1 MKIACGVIR
10 DLLPLYA
17 EKMTGEES
25 NALIREHLA
34 ECKDCSDYLEKLQNP
49 IDNGITMTSS
59 NENSLKLVRE
69 GIRSRKVTAVLF
81 SALLVF
87 VVMLTAFSHIVK
99 PDYVSYQNSGITVV
113 ESGNGNVYAQ
123 FSDSVTSCK
132 VIKSVNE
139 TNQSV
144 VEIEA
149 WTSLWDKILGKTT
162 PSVLISSKTDQTDIA
177 YYCDLST
184 ENDNVTVIYGTDAEE
199 NFTVLPRL
207 VLGYYFIAALIAA
220 VIIGLA
226 CIIFRKNK
234 KVSRICRFLFAAP
247 LSYMLGHLI
256 ITTGFV
262 SFSATNDFIMNCIA
276 ALAIYGVLIFGTSL
290 LRQHKQDM
298 IAEQKDEYNS
308 K

>member
-25 NALIREHLA
+25 DSLIREHLA
-34 ECKDCSDYLEKLQNP
+34 ECEDCSNYLKKLQNP
-49 IDNGITMTSS
+49 INDDSQVTSS
-59 NENSLKLVRE
+59 NENSLKLIRE
-69 GIRSRKVTAVLF
+69 GIRNRKVTAVLF
-81 SALLVF
+81 TALLVF
-87 VVMLTAFSHIVK
+87 VVMLTAFSRIVQ
-99 PDYVSYQNSGITVV
+99 PNYVSYQNSGITIV
-113 ESGNGNVYAQ
+113 ESEKGNVYAQ

-132 VIKSVNE
+132 VERSVNE
-139 TNQSV
+139 ANQSV

-162 PSVLISSKTDQTDIA
+162 PSVLISSKNEKTDVA

-184 ENDNVTVIYGTDAEE
+184 ENDNVKVVYGINAEG
-199 NFTVLPRL
+199 NFIILPRL
-207 VLGYYFIAALIAA
+207 VLGYYFIAVLIAT

-226 CIIFRKNK
+226 CIIFRKNQK
-234 KVSRICRFLFAAP
+234 ISCFCNYLFAAP
-247 LSYMLGHLI
+247 LSYLLAHLI
-256 ITTGFV
+256 ITTRFV
-262 SFSATNDFIMNCIA
+262 SFSATSEFILNCIA
-276 ALAIYGVLIFGTSL
+276 ALAIYGVLICGSSL

-298 IAEQKDEYNS
+298 IIEQKE